1 MIRTHKAK
9 LMKFPAVALAAVVLF
24 PALAMAGESSKAE
37 PVKLDDAALEQ
48 VSGGDGS
55 LLNLPAN
62 INIILKD
69 ISVVV
74 NVSNVPIN
82 AGVAAQVNLLGSA
95 EQTASVTALQSVT
108 QLQTIAPLGSA
119 SLPGGL

>member
-1 MIRTHKAK
+1 MIRSNLAK
-9 LMKFPAVALAAVVLF
+9 PMKSLAAALAALVLF
-24 PALAMAGESSKAE
+24 PALAMAKTAE
-37 PVKLDDAALEQ
+37 PVKLADADLEQ
-48 VSGGDGS
+48 VTGGDGA

-62 INIILKD
+62 INVILKD

-82 AGVAAQVNLLGSA
+82 AGVAAQINLLGSA

-119 SLPGGL
+119 SLPLSGH